1 MTFDL
6 KWTDQSLNKPLG
18 EHEGFKLFHWEYDDA
33 IQTVYTR
40 LEILVSDFEVRN
52 DYSPIHHIDKRLKT
66 PESIEEKLRRLDCEV
81 SVPSARENIRD
92 IAGLR
97 VVCNFIEDVYAVADM
112 LTSQDDIELVS
123 FKDYIKNPKKNGYRS
138 LHLALNVPVYHIDSK
153 VITPVEVQ
161 VRTVAMD
168 FWASLERQLRY
179 KQNNEGKISEK
190 TNIELKACAEVS
202 AKLDERMQK
211 IFDEVKK

>member
-1 MTFDL
+1 M

-18 EHEGFKLFHWEYDDA
+18 EQEGFKLFHREYDDA

-123 FKDYIKNPKKNGYRS
+123 LKDYIKNPKPNGYRS

-168 FWASLERQLRY
+168 FWGSLERQLRY
-179 KQNNEGKISEK
+179 KQNNEGKISDK